1 MSDFGSLETDDLVK
15 LALASRGQGE
25 FFDEAAEFDDDD
37 EMLEFDDDDEDF
49 DSDEMVEFDDDDEDF
64 DDDEMVEFDDDDDE
78 SFFDG
83 ESDFSERRRR
93 RRRRRRKSFSRP
105 RFRRIARR
113 RRIPRARG
121 SRSTTLRGRNGQRMR
136 VRFGKS
142 FATTQDVNKLI
153 KSTEKRFSEAMKERK
168 ANHNALSKRI
178 ASATRNLDGKV
189 ATLRKNVKE
198 LEKRSQTTSL
208 LGMLQ
213 GAPKAETI
221 TLKGDDAGLL
231 EDKVLQ
237 AEITFKKQDMLL
249 PLLLTGG
256 LGGGS
261 GSGSGD
267 MMTMALLMSNRS

>member
-64 DDDEMVEFDDDDDE
+64 DDDEMVEFDDDDE
-78 SFFDG
+78 TFFDG

-93 RRRRRRKSFSRP
+93 RRRRRRKSFRRP
-105 RFRRIARR
+105 RFRRVARR

-153 KSTEKRFSEAMKERK
+153 KSTEKRFAEAMKERK

-189 ATLRKNVKE
+189 ASLRKNVKE
-198 LEKRSQTTSL
+198 LEKRTQTSSL
-208 LGMLQ
+208 LGLLQ
-213 GAPKAETI
+213 GSPKAETI
-221 TLKGDDAGLL
+221 TLKGNDAGLL

-261 GSGSGD
+261 GSGD

>member
-64 DDDEMVEFDDDDDE
+64 DDDEMVEFDDDDE
-78 SFFDG
+78 TFFDG

-93 RRRRRRKSFSRP
+93 RRRRRRKSFRRP
-105 RFRRIARR
+105 RFRRVARR

-153 KSTEKRFSEAMKERK
+153 KSTEKRFAEAMKERK

-189 ATLRKNVKE
+189 ASLRKNVKE
-198 LEKRSQTTSL
+198 LEKRTQTSSL
-208 LGMLQ
+208 LGLLQ

-221 TLKGDDAGLL
+221 TLKGNDAGTL

-261 GSGSGD
+261 GSGD